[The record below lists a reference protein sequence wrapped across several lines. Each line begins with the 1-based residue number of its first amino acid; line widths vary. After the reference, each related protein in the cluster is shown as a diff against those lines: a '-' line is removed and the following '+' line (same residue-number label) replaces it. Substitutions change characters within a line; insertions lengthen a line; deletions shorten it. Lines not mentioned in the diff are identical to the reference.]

1 VVGVG
6 AGRLLVAWFL
16 GDIVQ
21 DREEAKGRARR
32 AEAFT
37 KRVTVQGRGKM
48 IGRVAVCDH
57 LVLR

>member
-1 VVGVG
+1 MAGVG

-16 GDIVQ
+16 GDIVKTEKK
-21 DREEAKGRARR
+21 RRVVRAR

-57 LVLR
+57 LVPR